1 VKRILEGFGVESTE
15 IDFVGFPRLNRYI
28 QPTMTRAAVA
38 LIHRH
43 AAILV
48 CRRKKGSRYEL
59 KWEFPGGKI
68 EAEETVLSCLK
79 RELMEELNIG
89 IDHVD
94 RIETH
99 VNHYDDGGTVE
110 VTYCFVSD
118 FIGTPENRAFE
129 EIRWV
134 SLEELRTMDILSGN
148 RAFISK
154 LADDDLRTRPGS
166 QWGEG

>member
-1 VKRILEGFGVESTE
+1 
-15 IDFVGFPRLNRYI
+15 
-28 QPTMTRAAVA
+28 
-38 LIHRH
+38 
-43 AAILV
+43 
-48 CRRKKGSRYEL
+48 
-59 KWEFPGGKI
+59 
-68 EAEETVLSCLK
+68 
-79 RELMEELNIG
+79 
-89 IDHVD
+89 
-94 RIETH
+94 
-99 VNHYDDGGTVE
+99 
-110 VTYCFVSD
+110 VSD